1 MKNRLLRFLVKVV
14 LVGVILATIL
24 VWQKITV
31 VKMVRAND
39 LMRQKVEF
47 KEETARKVSV
57 EISCLRQRAR
67 IEKIATER
75 LGLVPTHPRQHRSI
89 PGEYNLE
96 VSSPG
101 MERPLYTLEQWAR
114 FVGEPVQVKLLAPLA
129 GKRKFTGNI
138 EAVNGEE
145 ILVNVEGESM
155 TVPFAQVDRA
165 TLVPVFD

>member
-1 MKNRLLRFLVKVV
+1 MSRRTDELRELLGPVV
-14 LVGVILATIL
+14 SSLGYEFWGLEYIQGRGAVLRIFIDHENGISVDDCATVSHQVSGVL
-24 VWQKITV
+24 
-31 VKMVRAND
+31 D
-39 LMRQKVEF
+39 VED
-47 KEETARKVSV
+47 
-57 EISCLRQRAR
+57 
-67 IEKIATER
+67 
-75 LGLVPTHPRQHRSI
+75 PI

-101 MERPLYTLEQWAR
+101 MERPLYTLDQWSR
-114 FVGEPVQVKLLAPLA
+114 FIGEPVQVKLLAPLA

-145 ILVNVEGESM
+145 ILVNVEGESL